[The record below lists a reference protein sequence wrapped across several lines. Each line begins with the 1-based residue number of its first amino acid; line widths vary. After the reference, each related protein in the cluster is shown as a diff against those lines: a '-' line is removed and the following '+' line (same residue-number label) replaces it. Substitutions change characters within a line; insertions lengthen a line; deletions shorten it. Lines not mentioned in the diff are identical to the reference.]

1 MDLWISKIEK
11 SNLHKSID
19 PAQLLTVRK
28 TLEDAFLQD
37 FNVIIEEF
45 DFYQNISS

>member
-1 MDLWISKIEK
+1 MQKIEK

-19 PAQLLTVRK
+19 PSQLLTIK
-28 TLEDAFLQD
+28 KNLEDAFLQD

-45 DFYQNISS
+45 DFYQNVSS